1 MEGMGW
7 AHVDEGRNAAPSMAE
22 RDNRRTDMLQNEL
35 AGYGIERM
43 LTMIIIVGF
52 DGSNVAGEAVNLA
65 IQHAKAFGA
74 RVELVWTLVKGTEN
88 EQQDIA
94 VAEKAL
100 AYRQS
105 MVQEAGVECGVHLL
119 IRGRESG
126 EDLVEFAAENQA
138 AEIIIGIRR
147 RSKVGKL
154 LFGSTAQFVI
164 LNAPCP
170 VVTVK

>member
-1 MEGMGW
+1 
-7 AHVDEGRNAAPSMAE
+7 MA
-22 RDNRRTDMLQNEL
+22 
-35 AGYGIERM
+35 
-43 LTMIIIVGF
+43 MIIMVGF
-52 DGSNVAGEAVNLA
+52 DGSNSATEAVDLA
-65 IQHAKAFGA
+65 VRHAKAFGA
-74 RVELVWTLVKGTEN
+74 RVELVWTQVKGTEN

-94 VAEKAL
+94 VAEKTL

-119 IRGRESG
+119 IRGREPG
-126 EDLVEFAAENQA
+126 EDLVEFAAEHQA